1 MYIMQILS
9 LVCVQ
14 SVTVDLEILSY
25 GNTGRNGNSGGGNGN
40 GNGSRSTLV
49 MMTVG
54 YKIYQ

>member
-40 GNGSRSTLV
+40 GSRSTLV
-49 MMTVG
+49 IMTGG